1 MPQTY
6 KFQLFSDLHL
16 EYCKDFPKIKP
27 ITDDLFLAGDIGNLS
42 SILFEQF
49 ITYCSNNW
57 KRVFIILGN
66 HEYYKTKKNMLK
78 SMYEV
83 NVDYINFFSKYNNVH
98 LLDNSEY
105 KLSNGLIIAGST
117 LWSNPLATE
126 DNLDFRQALYD
137 KLRISVE
144 EFSKLHNDS
153 VVFLKNAINKHKKIL
168 IMTHFPPTQVNT
180 SNPLWN
186 NQEQYMKDYYA
197 AEILSKFNNNNNNYS
212 CFGINTK
219 IKAWLFGHTH
229 HSTNMVIDNI
239 NLISNQLGYNN
250 ESIISNFN
258 SNGVIEII
266 I

>member
-1 MPQTY
+1 MRQTY

-16 EYCKDFPKIKP
+16 EYCEDFPKIKP
-27 ITDDLFLAGDIGNLS
+27 ITEDLFLAGDIGNLS
-42 SILFEQF
+42 SLLFEEF

-57 KRVFIILGN
+57 KKVFIILGN
-66 HEYYKTKKNMLK
+66 HEYYKTKQNILK
-78 SMYEV
+78 SMHEV
-83 NVDYINFFSKYNNVH
+83 KVDYVNFFSKYNNVH

-126 DNLDFRQALYD
+126 DNLNFRHAIYD

-144 EFSKLHNDS
+144 EFSKLHFDS
-153 VVFLKNAINKHKKIL
+153 LNFLKNIINKHSKVL
-168 IMTHFPPTQVNT
+168 IMTHFPPTQINT

-186 NQEQYMKDYYA
+186 NQKQFLKDYYA
-197 AEILSKFNNNNNNYS
+197 AEILNNFNNKNYS
-212 CFGINTK
+212 CFGRNTK

-229 HSTNMVIDNI
+229 HSTNMIINNI

-250 ESIISNFN
+250 ESNISNFN
-258 SNGVIEII
+258 INGINEINL
-266 I
+266 